1 MIIDCH
7 THLGRNEHITC
18 SVDQLLKSMD
28 EARIDQS
35 LVFAGDLN
43 DAPNNWVLEQVR
55 PHRDRLLMVA
65 AAHPFKFEKTSEVQ
79 KNSAYLADLYQSGD
93 ITAVKFYSGYEHFSP
108 GDALIREYLTD
119 LEDVG
124 CPAIFHMGDCLNSI
138 KHAKLKYANPI
149 LIDDVANDYPDMNF
163 IIAHM
168 AYPWVREAAEVCYKN
183 SNVYSDVS
191 GFVYNKFTGHDK
203 VRFKKNID
211 EFLDIADS
219 DKLLFGTDFPI
230 ASQSSYLDAL
240 QYLSDGTINR
250 QAAEIYTP
258 EYMTKNVKRAFNLK

>member
-1 MIIDCH
+1 MAIIDCH
-7 THLGRNEHITC
+7 THLGRNEHIDC
-18 SVDQLLKSMD
+18 SVSQILKSMD

-35 LVFAGDLN
+35 LVFAGALN
-43 DAPNNWVLEQVR
+43 DCSNEWMLEQIA
-55 PHRDRLLMVA
+55 PHTDRLLGVA
-65 AAHPFKFEKTSEVQ
+65 AYDNTTGTGWDHTKRLVDWYGEGKIA
-79 KNSAYLADLYQSGD
+79 
-93 ITAVKFYSGYEHFSP
+93 AVKFYTGYEHFYPVDKVSV
-108 GDALIREYLTD
+108 LQYLN
-119 LEDVG
+119 EVS
-124 CPAIFHMGDCLNSI
+124 CPAIFHMGDCLHSVSR
-138 KHAKLKYANPI
+138 AKLKYAQPI
-149 LIDDVANDYPDMNF
+149 HIDEVAVDYPQMNF

-168 AYPWVREAAEVCYKN
+168 AYPWVKEAAEVCYKN
-183 SNVYSDVS
+183 PNVYSDIS

-203 VRFKKNID
+203 TRFKKNID

-240 QYLSDGTINR
+240 QYLSDGKINR

>member
-7 THLGRNEHITC
+7 THLGRNEHINC
-18 SVDQLLKSMD
+18 NVDQLLKSMD

-35 LVFAGDLN
+35 LVFAGDIN
-43 DAPNNWVLEQVR
+43 DCSNEWMLEQIA
-55 PHRDRLLMVA
+55 PHKDRLLGVVA
-65 AAHPFKFEKTSEVQ
+65 YTPPGFGNHYGLEYAREVFAAPYKAGEI
-79 KNSAYLADLYQSGD
+79 A
-93 ITAVKFYSGYEHFSP
+93 AVKFYTGYHHYEPSQI
-108 GDALIREYLTD
+108 GWILAALNE
-119 LEDVG
+119 VG
-124 CPAIFHMGDCLNSI
+124 CPAIFHMGDCLNSV
-138 KHAKLKYANPI
+138 KYSKLKYAQPL
-149 LIDDVANDYPDMNF
+149 LIDDVANEYTNMNF

-191 GFVYNKFTGHDK
+191 GFVYNKFTGHDR
-203 VRFKKNID
+203 VRFKKNVD

-258 EYMTKNVKRAFNLK
+258 EYMTKNIKRAFKLK